1 MTRVVLFAQGL
12 RPFFL
17 LAGIDA
23 IFNMAVWLLVYFRPG
38 LWPAA
43 ALPAM
48 YWHGHEMIFG
58 FIAAA
63 IAGFLLTAVPGW
75 TGRSSYAGAPLILL
89 SALWFAGRVTMFA
102 PVGVPP
108 AVAAVIDLAFFPALA
123 GTLTPPLVKARKVR
137 NFPFPLLLVAL
148 FAADLVFHLGS
159 LGKLDMGE
167 HIGLGVAVDV
177 ISILIVIVGGRIIP
191 AFTKSGLAR
200 FGFHSEFG
208 SSGTLEYAAIAS
220 IIAVLVGDLTVPL
233 SQLNGAV
240 AVIAGVLQALRLA
253 QWKGYRTVREP
264 LIWVLHLGYAWL
276 ALGLLLKGIWLV
288 ADWPIAEK
296 WLHALTVGA
305 FATMI
310 LAVMTRAS
318 LGHTGRPLTAPPSMA
333 IGYLLLT
340 VAALVRVFAPALAP
354 AQYGTEIEIAGAC
367 WLAAFGL
374 FVIVYAPILT
384 RPRADRRPG

>member
-1 MTRVVLFAQGL
+1 MTRFVPFAQGL

-17 LAGIDA
+17 LAGVDA
-23 IFNMAVWLLVYFRPG
+23 IFNMAVWLIVYFRPD

-75 TGRSSYAGAPLILL
+75 TGRSSYAGVPLILL
-89 SALWFAGRVTMFA
+89 SALWLAGRVAMFA
-102 PVGVPP
+102 PLGVPP
-108 AVAAVIDLAFFPALA
+108 VLAAIIDLAFFPALA
-123 GTLTPPLVKARKVR
+123 LSLTPPLVKARKIR
-137 NFPFPLLLVAL
+137 NFPFPLLLLAL
-148 FAADLVFHLGS
+148 FAADLVFQLGS
-159 LGKLDMGE
+159 LGTLDMGE
-167 HIGLGVAVDV
+167 HISLSIAVDI

-200 FGFHSEFG
+200 FRANLDLA
-208 SSGTLEYAAIAS
+208 SSRTVEYMAIAS
-220 IIAVLVGDLTVPL
+220 IVAVLGGDLAAPL
-233 SQLNGAV
+233 SQLNGAI
-240 AVIAGVLQALRLA
+240 ALAAGVLQALRLA
-253 QWKGYRTVREP
+253 QWQGYRTVREP

-276 ALGLLLKGIWLV
+276 ALALLLKGIWLL
-288 ADWPIAEK
+288 AGCPIAEK

-310 LAVMTRAS
+310 LAVMPRAA
-318 LGHTGRPLTAPPSMA
+318 LGHTGRPLAAPPSMA

-354 AQYGTEIEIAGAC
+354 AHYGTEIVIAGAC
-367 WLAAFGL
+367 WIAAFGL
-374 FVIVYAPILT
+374 FVVVYAPILT
-384 RPRADRRPG
+384 RPRADHRSG